1 MVAGFGQSG
10 RVQETSAG
18 IHRTPKR
25 QRLGVIHQI
34 QHGDICTLVRNFT
47 NGSSKWFTVVGG
59 RQESFGTPVKIAPRK
74 GYQIG
79 IQMLTNVSIRTKIIS
94 AMSVVLVVAV
104 FLGAF
109 SIRQMQLINARTV
122 DIHTGWLQSVR
133 LLGDLR
139 AYTLTYRGLVRAHI
153 LANDAAGKAAMD
165 KNYDLVVAGIERS
178 QKAYV
183 AVITSEE
190 ERALYRDFQQAW
202 TTYFAATQN
211 VLAASRR
218 NDEATA
224 RDLHVK
230 IAPAALKADE
240 LLAKDVEL
248 NNKGADAAGQ
258 LAADTYS
265 SAFLMVVMI
274 LGLTVTVAIGIGFLL
289 TRDVTRGISSVLEPM
304 RALSN
309 GDLGVEIPHQGER
322 TEIGSIADTLQ
333 LFKQALIA
341 KRAADETALA
351 NSDAQIQRS
360 HRVDRITGDFESM
373 IGDLVAALSSSSIKL
388 EAAAGTLT
396 ATADS
401 TEKDSTEAANAS
413 QEVSTNV
420 QAVAS
425 ASEEI
430 TSSVNEI
437 GRQVQES
444 SRVAQDA
451 VRQAETTDASITELL
466 TAASRI
472 GDVVK
477 LINAVSEQTNL
488 LALNATIEAARAGEA
503 GRGFAVVASE
513 VKALAAQT
521 SKATDD
527 IGAQI
532 AGMQKATENSAR
544 TIREVGVTIRLI
556 SEISA
561 AIAAAVE
568 EQGAATKEISRNVQ
582 HAATGSSK
590 VAQRITAVSRGASE
604 TGSASGQVLTSA
616 QMLSQES
623 VRLQAEVGKFLE
635 AVRAA

>member
-1 MVAGFGQSG
+1 
-10 RVQETSAG
+10 
-18 IHRTPKR
+18 
-25 QRLGVIHQI
+25 
-34 QHGDICTLVRNFT
+34 
-47 NGSSKWFTVVGG
+47 
-59 RQESFGTPVKIAPRK
+59 
-74 GYQIG
+74 
-79 IQMLTNVSIRTKIIS
+79 
-94 AMSVVLVVAV
+94 
-104 FLGAF
+104 
-109 SIRQMQLINARTV
+109 MQLINARTV

-153 LANDAAGKAAMD
+153 LANDAAGKVAMD

-178 QKAYV
+178 QKAYE
-183 AVITSEE
+183 AAITSEE

-211 VLAASRR
+211 VLAASRK

-258 LAADTYS
+258 LAAGTYN

-309 GDLGVEIPHQGER
+309 GDLVVEIPHQGER
-322 TEIGSIADTLQ
+322 TEIGAIADTLQ

-590 VAQRITAVSRGASE
+590 VAQRITAVSQGASE

>member
-1 MVAGFGQSG
+1 
-10 RVQETSAG
+10 
-18 IHRTPKR
+18 
-25 QRLGVIHQI
+25 LGVICQI
-34 QHGDICTLVRNFT
+34 QHGDICTLVRDFT
-47 NGSSKWFTVVGG
+47 NGSSKWFTVVEG
-59 RQESFGTPVKIAPRK
+59 RQESFGSPVKERPAK
-74 GYQIG
+74 GTKSE
-79 IQMLTNVSIRTKIIS
+79 IQMLKNVSIRTKIIS
-94 AMSVVLVVAV
+94 GMSVVLVVAV
-104 FLGAF
+104 FLGVF

-153 LANDAAGKAAMD
+153 LANDPTGKAAMD

-248 NNKGADAAGQ
+248 NNRGADAAGQ

-265 SAFLMVVMI
+265 SAFLMVVMF
-274 LGLTVTVAIGIGFLL
+274 LGLTVTVVIGIGFLL

-309 GDLGVEIPHQGER
+309 GDLVVEIPHQGER
-322 TEIGSIADTLQ
+322 TEIGAIADTLQ

-373 IGDLVAALSSSSIKL
+373 IGDLVAALSSSSIEL
-388 EAAAGTLT
+388 ETAAGTLT

-425 ASEEI
+425 ATEEI

-451 VRQAETTDASITELL
+451 VRQAETTDGSITELL
-466 TAASRI
+466 MAASRI

-568 EQGAATKEISRNVQ
+568 EQGAATQEISRNVQ
-582 HAATGSSK
+582 HAATGSGK
-590 VAQRITAVSRGASE
+590 VAQRITAVSRSASE

-623 VRLQAEVGKFLE
+623 ARLQAEVGKFLE